1 MTRRGAM
8 RCALATLMLALLA
21 GGAQAQAQQIYRWV
35 DGNGRVQYSAEK
47 PPAGAAS
54 STVQPRLSSVGG
66 NAASGSAAPA
76 AAKPRSAGK
85 PAVKMYATDWCP
97 YCRQAREYFVRN
109 GIPFTELDIEKSE
122 TAKAEHRSI
131 GGRGIPV
138 ILVGNER
145 MNGFSEQ
152 RMAQM
157 LKAAGY

>member
-1 MTRRGAM
+1 MTNRDAM
-8 RCALATLMLALLA
+8 RNAIVAVLIALLA
-21 GGAQAQAQQIYRWV
+21 GAAHAQQIYRWV
-35 DGNGRVQYSAEK
+35 DANGRVQYSAEK

-54 STVQPRLSSVGG
+54 SVVQPRVSSVGG
-66 NAASGSAAPA
+66 TAAAGSKSPA
-76 AAKPRSAGK
+76 AKGGRAAGR

-97 YCRQAREYFVRN
+97 YCKQAREYFARN
-109 GIPFTELDIEKSE
+109 GIPYVELDIEKSE
-122 TAKAEHRSI
+122 AAKAEHKSI

-152 RMAQM
+152 RMALM

>member
-1 MTRRGAM
+1 MTKGDAM
-8 RCALATLMLALLA
+8 RNAILSLMLALLA
-21 GGAQAQAQQIYRWV
+21 SAAQAQQIYRWV
-35 DGNGRVQYSAEK
+35 DAGGRVQYSAEK
-47 PPAGAAS
+47 PPAGAQTS
-54 STVQPRLSSVGG
+54 VVQPRVSSVGG
-66 NAASGSAAPA
+66 NAAAGSKAPA
-76 AAKPRSAGK
+76 AKGERAAGK

-97 YCRQAREYFVRN
+97 YCKQAREYFARN
-109 GIPFTELDIEKSE
+109 GIPYVELDIEKSE
-122 TAKAEHRSI
+122 TAKAEHKSI

>member
-1 MTRRGAM
+1 M
-8 RCALATLMLALLA
+8 RQREAVRNAIVTLVLALLA
-21 GGAQAQAQQIYRWV
+21 GAAQAQQIYRWV

-47 PPAGAAS
+47 PPAGAQS
-54 STVQPRLSSVGG
+54 STVQPRVSAVGG
-66 NAASGSAAPA
+66 NAATASGTPA
-76 AAKPRSAGK
+76 GKGDRAAGK

-97 YCRQAREYFVRN
+97 YCKQARDYFARN
-109 GIPFTELDIEKSE
+109 GIPYTELDIEKSE
-122 TAKAEHRSI
+122 AARAEHKRI

-138 ILVGNER
+138 ILVGSER

>member
-1 MTRRGAM
+1 MMNRDALRNAVM
-8 RCALATLMLALLA
+8 ALAVAVLA
-21 GGAQAQAQQIYRWV
+21 GAAQAQQIYRWV

-47 PPAGAAS
+47 PPAGVQS
-54 STVQPRLSSVGG
+54 GVVQPRVSSVGG
-66 NAASGSAAPA
+66 NAAAGSNATPA
-76 AAKPRSAGK
+76 KGDRSAGK

-97 YCRQAREYFVRN
+97 YCKQAREYFARN
-109 GIPFTELDIEKSE
+109 GIPYVELDIEKSE
-122 TAKAEHRSI
+122 SARAEHKSI

>member
-1 MTRRGAM
+1 
-8 RCALATLMLALLA
+8 MLALLA
-21 GGAQAQAQQIYRWV
+21 AAAQAQQIYRWV
-35 DGNGRVQYSAEK
+35 DASGRVQYSAEK

-54 STVQPRLSSVGG
+54 SLVQPRVSAIGG
-66 NAASGSAAPA
+66 NAPAS
-76 AAKPRSAGK
+76 R

-97 YCRQAREYFVRN
+97 YCKQAREYFARN
-109 GIPFTELDIEKSE
+109 GIPYVELDIEKSE
-122 TAKAEHRSI
+122 AAKAEHKSI

-152 RMAQM
+152 RMALM

>member
-1 MTRRGAM
+1 M
-8 RCALATLMLALLA
+8 ALAVAVLA
-21 GGAQAQAQQIYRWV
+21 GAAQAQQIYRWV

-47 PPAGAAS
+47 PPAGAKS
-54 STVQPRLSSVGG
+54 GVVQPRVSSVGG
-66 NAASGSAAPA
+66 NAAAGSNATPA
-76 AAKPRSAGK
+76 KGDRSAGK

-97 YCRQAREYFVRN
+97 YCKQAREYFARN
-109 GIPFTELDIEKSE
+109 GIPYVELDIEKSE
-122 TAKAEHRSI
+122 SARTEHKSI